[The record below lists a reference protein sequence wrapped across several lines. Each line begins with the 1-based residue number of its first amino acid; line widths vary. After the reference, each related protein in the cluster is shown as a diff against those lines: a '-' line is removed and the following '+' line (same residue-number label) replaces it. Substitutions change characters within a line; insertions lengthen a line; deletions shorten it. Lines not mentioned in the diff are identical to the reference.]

1 MYSYNYRVR
10 PARAPE
16 SMNRII
22 EEMTSVARRA
32 NSSVRALAV
41 DVLATDDA
49 FTLTAAVPGLKAEDL
64 KLEVLGDTVTVQG
77 EVAAP
82 EAENGNWLLRERR
95 YGAFARTLVLPVAV
109 NGAAA
114 EASIDNGLLTIRL
127 PKAEESKPK
136 TIKVTS
142 KVAA

>member
-16 SMNRII
+16 SMNRVI
-22 EEMTSVARRA
+22 EEMGSLARRA
-32 NSSVRALAV
+32 HTGTRALPV
-41 DVLATDDA
+41 DVQATDDA
-49 FTLTAAVPGLKAEDL
+49 FIITAGVPGLNAENL
-64 KLEVLGDTVTVQG
+64 KLEVLGDTVTLQG

-95 YGAFARTLVLPVAV
+95 FGAFARTLVLPVAV
-109 NGAAA
+109 DGAAA
-114 EASIDNGLLTIRL
+114 EASIDNGLLTVRL

-136 TIKVTS
+136 TIKVTA
-142 KVAA
+142 K

>member
-1 MYSYNYRVR
+1 MLTYNYRVR
-10 PARAPE
+10 PNRAPE

-32 NSSVRALAV
+32 NSGVRALPV
-41 DVLATDDA
+41 DVLATDEA
-49 FTLTAAVPGLKAEDL
+49 FILTAAVPGLKAEEL
-64 KLEVLGDTVTVQG
+64 KLEVLVDTVTVQG

-82 EAENGNWLLRERR
+82 EVENGNWLLRERR

-109 NGAAA
+109 DGAAA

-136 TIKVTS
+136 TIKVTA
-142 KVAA
+142 K